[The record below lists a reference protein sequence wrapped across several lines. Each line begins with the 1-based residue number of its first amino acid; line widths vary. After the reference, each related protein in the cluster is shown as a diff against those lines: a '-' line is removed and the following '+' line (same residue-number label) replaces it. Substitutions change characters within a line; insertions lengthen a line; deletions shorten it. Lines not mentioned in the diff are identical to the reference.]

1 MLTVFLRTVIIYFIL
16 VIIMRLMGKR
26 QLGDLELSEL
36 IVTFMLSEIA
46 TYPITEPHAKMLPTL
61 VPIVTLALLEIG
73 TSYIMLKAPSVKRL
87 LSSSPSVV
95 IAKGIIDVDAMRK
108 ARISID
114 ELLCQIRQN
123 GIYDLQEVDYAILEE
138 NGKMSIIPKNAHRQ
152 PDKADL
158 NIKCKD
164 SGLMHVLVSDK
175 KPNSHTLSIIG
186 KDEAWLKRKI
196 GRMGLSFREIFCMTI
211 DDAGKIFIQKTNGE
225 QIIR

>member
-1 MLTVFLRTVIIYFIL
+1 MLTIFIRTVIIYFIL

-46 TYPITEPHAKMLPTL
+46 TNPITDTNADMFPTI

-73 TSYIMLKAPSVKRL
+73 TSFIMLKFPSAKKL

-95 IAKGIIDVDAMRK
+95 VSKGVIDIKAMKK

-123 GIYDLQEVDYAILEE
+123 GIYDLEEVDYAILEE
-138 NGKMSIIPKNAHRQ
+138 NGKMSIIPKSINRQ
-152 PDKADL
+152 PDRHDL
-158 NIKCKD
+158 NIQCKD
-164 SGLMHVLVSDK
+164 SGVMHVLISDK
-175 KPNSHTLSIIG
+175 LPNAHTLKIIG
-186 KDEAWLKRKI
+186 KDEAWLKRRINK
-196 GRMGLSFREIFCMTI
+196 MGLSLKDIFCMTI
-211 DDAGKIFIQKTNGE
+211 DDAGKIFIQKIDGE

>member
-1 MLTVFLRTVIIYFIL
+1 MLTVFIRTVIIYFSL
-16 VIIMRLMGKR
+16 VTIMRLMGKR

-46 TYPITEPHAKMLPTL
+46 AAPITDKSISMMHSLI
-61 VPIVTLALLEIG
+61 PIITLALLEIT
-73 TSYIMLKAPSVKRL
+73 TSFIMLKIPAAKRL

-95 IAKGIIDVDAMRK
+95 IAKGIIDIKAMRR
-108 ARISID
+108 ARISLD

-138 NGKMSIIPKNAHRQ
+138 NGKMSVIAKSLYRQ
-152 PDKADL
+152 PDKHDL

-164 SGLMHVLVSDK
+164 NGVMHVLVSDRR
-175 KPNSHTLSIIG
+175 PNAHTLKIIG
-186 KDEAWLKRKI
+186 KDEGWLRRKVD
-196 GRMGLSFREIFCMTI
+196 RMGLSLKDIFCMTI
-211 DDAGKIFIQKTNGE
+211 DDAGKIFIQKNDGE

>member
-1 MLTVFLRTVIIYFIL
+1 MLTIIIRTVIIYFVL
-16 VIIMRLMGKR
+16 VAIMRLMGKR

-46 TYPITEPHAKMLPTL
+46 AYPITNTEADMLSTIL
-61 VPIVTLALLEIG
+61 PIVTLALLEIG
-73 TSYIMLKAPSVKRL
+73 TSYIMLKIPSVKRL

-95 IAKGIIDVDAMRK
+95 VAKGILNVKAMRQ

-123 GIYDLQEVDYAILEE
+123 GVYDLEEVDYAILEE

-152 PDKADL
+152 PDKTDL

-164 SGLMHVLVSDK
+164 SGIMHVLISDK
-175 KPNSHTLSIIG
+175 KPNSHTLKVIG
-186 KDEAWLKRKI
+186 RDEAWLSRKI
-196 GRMGLSFREIFCMTI
+196 NDMGLSFTDIFCMTI
-211 DDAGKIFIQKTNGE
+211 DDAGKIFVQKTDGK